1 MGKVSSNNSIH
12 CYLVIVIS
20 QWGSKTP
27 TPPPSMP
34 PPPSPAVQMTTG
46 CNMLAGV
53 LLHAQIHR
61 CAGCIIMSHS
71 AGGGFEPFPGFP

>member
-1 MGKVSSNNSIH
+1 MGKVLNNSIH
-12 CYLVIVIS
+12 CCLVNGEVRHS
-20 QWGSKTP
+20 P
-27 TPPPSMP
+27 LPPSMP